1 MPPRGA
7 GTGSRR
13 PRRAAQPSPT
23 REVDVT
29 TQHTPADDR
38 PHLRLVLGRE
48 PSPIDLDRYRR
59 RRARLLLRQ
68 PLVLRRRAARIITRL

>member
-1 MPPRGA
+1 M
-7 GTGSRR
+7 
-13 PRRAAQPSPT
+13 
-23 REVDVT
+23 T